1 MSRRV
6 LVVDDHPSFRASAC
20 RLLEDEG
27 FEVIAQAGTVAEALS
42 AARELRPD
50 VILLD
55 VKLPDGDG
63 YEVAQALAGE
73 EPAATIVL
81 VSTYEPED
89 FEPPEVTSNIA
100 GFVSKYELSGE
111 AVVSLLS

>member
-1 MSRRV
+1 M
-6 LVVDDHPSFRASAC
+6 
-20 RLLEDEG
+20 
-27 FEVIAQAGTVAEALS
+27 AEALS

-55 VKLPDGDG
+55 LNLPDGDG
-63 YEVAQALAGE
+63 YDVAGALAGD
-73 EPAATIVL
+73 EPAARVVL

-89 FEPPEVTSNIA
+89 FAPPEVTSNIA

>member
-1 MSRRV
+1 MPRRV
-6 LVVDDHPSFRASAC
+6 LIVDDHPSFRASAH
-20 RLLEDEG
+20 RLLEDAG
-27 FEVIAQAGTVAEALS
+27 FEVVAQAGTVAEALS
-42 AARELRPD
+42 TARALRPD

-55 VKLPDGDG
+55 INLPDGDG
-63 YEVAQALAGE
+63 YEVAGALAGE
-73 EPAATIVL
+73 EPAAAVVL
-81 VSTYEPED
+81 VSTYDPED